1 MYIREG
7 SANTLPNLQQNA
19 GSPSSWDPSTI
30 SNIVF
35 GIIMVFV
42 GITAIWQGRHRRV
55 VALDGMDIWI

>member
-7 SANTLPNLQQNA
+7 SASKPPNLPQNA
-19 GSPSSWDPSTI
+19 ATQTSWDPSTI

-42 GITAIWQGRHRRV
+42 GIVAVWQGRHRRV
-55 VALDGMDIWI
+55 VALDGTY